1 MPMVPPDKSN
11 STRCLPS
18 YVLPQKFSFLF
29 WARARVWRA
38 WRLEAAERAEISDNL
53 SSSAMKELY
62 SVHKF
67 ISRSYKPWEWK
78 GLLLLS
84 HFFLF
89 FNVFLMFNLIFSVF
103 FELLTN
109 KSCIHLTYFTTYLI
123 YVSIVIMLIK
133 LINIFKDLF
142 MWTIFKIFIEFVII
156 FLLFHVLFF
165 WPPRHMGS

>member
-1 MPMVPPDKSN
+1 MVIIFMILSLSFWENRKSMASNICLKPDS
-11 STRCLPS
+11 
-18 YVLPQKFSFLF
+18 
-29 WARARVWRA
+29 W
-38 WRLEAAERAEISDNL
+38 D
-53 SSSAMKELY
+53 
-62 SVHKF
+62 KF

-84 HFFLF
+84 HFFSF
-89 FNVFLMFNLIFSVF
+89 FNLFLMFNLIFRVF

-109 KSCIHLTYFTTYLI
+109 KSCICLTYFTTYLI

-156 FLLFHVLFF
+156 FLLFYVLVF
-165 WPPRHMGS
+165 